1 MSRNR
6 FSLLERVGRVFF
18 CKQLAIKIW
27 RKCSL
32 KTPLTQENIYILC
45 NILLLYCTVKFTVPS
60 LPQDVYVPSVPRD
73 VYVPSVPQGVYVP
86 SVPLINVPSVPQDV
100 FVPSGPLINVPSVPQ
115 DVYVPSVPQDAHVPS
130 VPQDVPYNSVGGTLL
145 VSCRSGYNLTSGR
158 E

>member
-86 SVPLINVPSVPQDV
+86 SA
-100 FVPSGPLINVPSVPQ
+100 PLINVPSVPQ

-130 VPQDVPYNSVGGTLL
+130 VPQDVPYNSVGVTLL